1 MLRCAASP
9 HFALVRILL
18 MGELLFMDLETEFPH
33 EFSSMYGPWN
43 WGIANIGF
51 CQCIALRNSSL
62 CFIILNTCL
71 FTCHFIILYILPCST
86 NIVKLNLN
94 HSIFY
99 RWWFCWRDY
108 TFSCFMKTDPSN
120 NGSTK
125 ISLALWW
132 QKEIP
137 RQPKSQPHKHKKP
150 NSTNYDKF
158 QNILAQTAS
167 LIMSFAVTIWKADSR
182 GKLKNQFK

>member
-1 MLRCAASP
+1 MCGITLFCPSKNSSYGRIAA
-9 HFALVRILL
+9 
-18 MGELLFMDLETEFPH
+18 EFPH

-71 FTCHFIILYILPCST
+71 FICHFIILYILPCST

-120 NGSTK
+120 NRSTK
-125 ISLALWW
+125 IALALWW

-137 RQPKSQPHKHKKP
+137 RQPKSQNKKNKKQNHPTTTTTQQQP
-150 NSTNYDKF
+150 NFTNYDKF
-158 QNILAQTAS
+158 Q
-167 LIMSFAVTIWKADSR
+167 F
-182 GKLKNQFK
+182 